1 MVFGPNSSAPIPT
14 WGNISLYSSDYVDQ
28 LAPFRLP
35 VSPSAPIASEH
46 EVAREIRQRTINLP
60 GTCGGV
66 GGFCIRIPSVSGI
79 LTTNE
84 YSGGHASPQ
93 HCPDCRI
100 TMLEM

>member
-60 GTCGGV
+60 GTCGG
-66 GGFCIRIPSVSGI
+66 GGGI
-79 LTTNE
+79 LYPNSLGE
-84 YSGGHASPQ
+84 RYFDYKRVQRRP
-93 HCPDCRI
+93 R
-100 TMLEM
+100 